1 MLSDGVKEAWQ
12 INSRINKVIID
23 HLSPEMVHART
34 PGGGW
39 SVAQHLAEIVMT
51 PKHFGSK
58 FNASLA
64 KLPNLY
70 EDNPDDFIAETDL
83 NRIREVTAQTAE
95 AVLAAA
101 ETAQS
106 KGDLPHNSLD
116 AYLIHMM
123 VHDAHHRGQLLLA
136 LKTNGFPLPSE
147 DLMWKPWKAQG

>member
-1 MLSDGVKEAWQ
+1 
-12 INSRINKVIID
+12 
-23 HLSPEMVHART
+23 
-34 PGGGW
+34 
-39 SVAQHLAEIVMT
+39 MT